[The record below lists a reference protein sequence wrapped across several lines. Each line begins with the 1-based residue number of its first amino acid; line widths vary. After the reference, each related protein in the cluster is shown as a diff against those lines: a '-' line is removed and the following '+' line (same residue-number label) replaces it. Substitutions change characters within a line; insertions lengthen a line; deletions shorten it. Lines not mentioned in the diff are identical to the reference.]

1 MDITNINFESGWKI
15 IKEEAIEK
23 IEKYLENDMIESKKN
38 LFSATEYTRL
48 YTVVYNM
55 CAKKN
60 PYCYSKEVYRKYG
73 EILSVYA
80 VEKIKPLLLTNTSE
94 LEKTKTLINAW
105 NKYSFYT
112 TWMNKFLR
120 YLDRYYVE
128 YNSSLCLTAYTKKIF
143 KITLFNDSRIYIKNI
158 IYEIYGRLRTNE
170 NKEESVLFCNIVL
183 LYKELDKESNE
194 KMYESDIEFKILENV
209 ENYYKQQ
216 GEIWINKLLFD
227 DYIIAIET
235 SIEKEF
241 EKNKSLDLTEETC
254 ERVTNIIVRI
264 LIYEKLNI
272 LLKNK
277 SNIIDLLKNNNLQCL
292 RRTYILFSYF
302 SEAIEG
308 LKKIIGEYV
317 KEQGNSLKN
326 KYIALSANLSKEKQN
341 FHSIYDTFNDF
352 GHQSNNEN
360 VFNSATISNA
370 DDISNNIDTLN
381 DESMYELNKD
391 SNITCGKNNEYILC
405 GYIDKVI
412 KLHNHYENVFKVCF
426 YNISNNTLDP
436 QFKQCLKEYFESF
449 IEHED
454 ENFSTVKL
462 LVLYADNLL
471 KKTSN
476 VINNEDVSKNT
487 NLINR
492 YKSKENDFSEDF
504 IDTNIS
510 EKSSFSKTDLNNS
523 SIKTKGDDILLM
535 KKMTDIVEIFNY
547 TSNKETF
554 FEYYRIFLANRLIN
568 NLYMSINAEKKIIEK
583 LYYLCGSQYTS
594 KLGGMLQD
602 IINNNTINKKF
613 IEYINKKNGLL
624 KNDIN
629 IHKILTNNYF
639 TVKILNKGY
648 WPAFDKL
655 SMKINNEFNK
665 YILLF
670 EEYYKSDTKNK
681 KLDWVYE
688 VSEVIIEYTINEK
701 DYFLYCNLVNA
712 HVFLLFNKYDFI
724 NYNIVQNELNI
735 NLKTFTDNIYSSLYM
750 YHLIYTTDEEVNW
763 STSNFY
769 INKKFNYSYKNVYI
783 KKTTALLS
791 KEQEKAKEDRG
802 LAIEAAI
809 VRVMKVH
816 KKLFYDQI
824 FDYVKNALSTF
835 APTNKVIEKKIDLLV
850 DREYIQKEENSQLY
864 IYIP

>member
-1 MDITNINFESGWKI
+1 
-15 IKEEAIEK
+15 
-23 IEKYLENDMIESKKN
+23 MIESKKN

-80 VEKIKPLLLTNTSE
+80 VEKIKPLLLKNTNE
-94 LEKTKTLINAW
+94 LEKTKTLIDAW

-143 KITLFNDSRIYIKNI
+143 KITLFNDSRVYIKNI
-158 IYEIYGRLRTNE
+158 IYEIYDRLRTNE

-194 KMYESDIEFKILENV
+194 KMYETDIEAKILENA

-216 GEIWINKLLFD
+216 GESWINKLLFD

-277 SNIIDLLKNNNLQCL
+277 TNIIDLLKNNNLQCL

-308 LKKIIGEYV
+308 MKKIIGEYV
-317 KEQGNSLKN
+317 KEQGNSLKK
-326 KYIALSANLSKEKQN
+326 KYILLSANLGKEKKSV
-341 FHSIYDTFNDF
+341 HSINDILNDM
-352 GHQSNNEN
+352 GHQNNNEN
-360 VFNSATISNA
+360 AAITTTTTNTTTTTTTTTTNTNTNTTTTNTNTTTGASIN
-370 DDISNNIDTLN
+370 SNNNNTDMLY
-381 DESMYELNKD
+381 DESLYELNKD
-391 SNITCGKNNEYILC
+391 SNTTFEQNDEYILC

-436 QFKQCLKEYFESF
+436 QFKQCLKDYFESF
-449 IEHED
+449 VEHED
-454 ENFSTVKL
+454 EKFSTVKL

-471 KKTSN
+471 KKTSH
-476 VINNEDVSKNT
+476 VINNEDVSKNS
-487 NLINR
+487 NLVNR
-492 YKSKENDFSEDF
+492 YKNKENDFSENF

-510 EKSSFSKTDLNNS
+510 EKSSFSKNDLNNS

-547 TSNKETF
+547 TSNKESF
-554 FEYYRIFLANRLIN
+554 FEYYRIYLANRLIN
-568 NLYMSINAEKKIIEK
+568 NIYISINAEKKIIEK

-602 IINNNTINKKF
+602 IINNNTINNKF
-613 IEYINKKNGLL
+613 IEYINKKSCLL

-629 IHKILTNNYF
+629 IDKILTNNYF

-648 WPAFDKL
+648 WPAFDKT

-665 YILLF
+665 YIVLF

-688 VSEVIIEYTINEK
+688 VSEVILEYTINGK
-701 DYFLYCNLVNA
+701 DYFLYCNMVNA
-712 HVFLLFNKYDFI
+712 HVFLLFNKYDCI
-724 NYNIVQNELNI
+724 NYDIVQNELNI
-735 NLKTFTDNIYSSLYM
+735 NLKAFTDNLYSSLYI
-750 YHLIYTTDEEVNW
+750 YHLIYTNDEEVNW

-769 INKKFNYSYKNVYI
+769 INTKFNYSYKNVYI

-791 KEQEKAKEDRG
+791 KEQEKTKEDRS

-809 VRVMKVH
+809 VRVMKIH

-824 FDYVKNALSTF
+824 FDYVKDTLSTF

-850 DREYIQKEENSQLY
+850 ER
-864 IYIP
+864 